1 MTVKINMAS
10 GLKKARK
17 AAGKS
22 VEEVGAIINKSG
34 KTISAWEVGRG
45 QPDGDELVLICSF
58 LGCHL
63 SDFYGNEYKELMT
76 GTESYD
82 ELSEDE
88 QKIVHSYRHVSDEG
102 KAAIMTLLKAIEKQF
117 GWEE

>member
-10 GLKKARK
+10 GLKNARK

-22 VEEVGAIINKSG
+22 VDEVGAIINKSG

-45 QPDGDELVLICSF
+45 QPDGDELVLICAY

-76 GTESYD
+76 DVENYD
-82 ELSEDE
+82 DLSDDE
-88 QKIVHSYRHVSDEG
+88 QEIVRAYRHVSDEG
-102 KAAIMTLLKAIEKQF
+102 KSAIMTLLKAIEKQF